1 MAQHPS
7 QYEVNQ
13 NADSQGGGGPTA
25 DAPADTPA
33 DAPADAPAPMA
44 VPMAA
49 SNSGMGR

>member
-25 DAPADTPA
+25 DAPAD
-33 DAPADAPAPMA
+33 APAPMA